1 MISRAPGRGWLIFG
15 GILSILV
22 GFFAIAAPGLF
33 GYILTQLIGAF
44 CLVSGFLALFQ
55 AVFGKQRPHR
65 FLSALSAIIRIAA
78 GSALFFYT
86 VAGMAALTLIL
97 AVVFLTEGIVCIVT
111 SFRMREN
118 PAWVWLLLNGVTALV
133 LGGMVY
139 ARWPV
144 DAAWVVGLLYGIQSV
159 FSGFTMLMLGLKT
172 VDVDA
177 DSRR

>member
-1 MISRAPGRGWLIFG
+1 MASDTLAPAAPGRGWLIFG

-22 GFFAIAAPGLF
+22 GAFAIAAPGLF

-44 CLVSGFLALFQ
+44 CLVSGLIALFQ
-55 AVFGKQRPHR
+55 AVFGKLRPHR

-111 SFRMREN
+111 SFRIREN
-118 PAWVWLLLNGVTALV
+118 PAWVWLLLNGVTALA

-139 ARWPV
+139 ARWPL
-144 DAAWVVGLLYGIQSV
+144 DAAWVVGLLYGIQSI
-159 FSGFTMLMLGLKT
+159 FSGFAMVMIGLKT
-172 VDVDA
+172 PRA
-177 DSRR
+177 